1 MRIRKTWRTVNRY
14 PNLNADMQPANVPRQ
29 APRHLSFFSRGIH
42 MKIRILTAL
51 GVCACIT
58 AAGAAAQKYPDR
70 PIRMVVPQTPGGSM
84 DTNGRALADILSRE
98 FGQNVVIDNRG
109 GANGIIAGEMVASSL
124 PDGYTLL
131 YSSNSMINNQL
142 VKAKPPFD
150 VLRDFEP
157 VTNVG
162 KLPGYLVLINPQVA
176 AQNLKELIEISK
188 TAKDP
193 LRYGS
198 GGIGNAQHLLGE
210 LFNAR
215 TGSKFVHIPY
225 KGLPIT
231 PLLAN
236 EIQIAF
242 AAPTTVMQHIK
253 GGRLRAL
260 AITSPKRWNGMPD
273 LPATNEIIPG
283 FVYEAAWHGIFAP
296 AKTPRALL
304 LRWQAEV
311 AKAIRVPKMR
321 ELLENGGYVPVGD
334 MPEEFR
340 KFLEGELKQGREYMR
355 IAKVVPE

>member
-1 MRIRKTWRTVNRY
+1 MN
-14 PNLNADMQPANVPRQ
+14 
-29 APRHLSFFSRGIH
+29 
-42 MKIRILTAL
+42 IRILTAL
-51 GVCACIT
+51 GLCACIA
-58 AAGAAAQKYPDR
+58 AAGAAEQKYPDR
-70 PIRMVVPQTPGGSM
+70 PIRMVVPQAAGGSM

-98 FGQNVVIDNRG
+98 FGQNIVIDNRG
-109 GANGIIAGEMVASSL
+109 GANGIIAGETVAHAV
-124 PDGYTLL
+124 PDGYTFL
-131 YSSNSMINNQL
+131 YSSNSIINNQL

-157 VTNVG
+157 VTNVA
-162 KLPGYLVLINPQVA
+162 KMPGYLVLVNAQVPV
-176 AQNLKELIEISK
+176 QTFKELIDLSK
-188 TAKDP
+188 NSREP

-198 GGIGNAQHLLGE
+198 GGIGNSQHLLGE
-210 LFNAR
+210 LINAR
-215 TGSKFVHIPY
+215 TGTKFVHIPY

-236 EIQIAF
+236 EIQVAF
-242 AAPTTVMQHIK
+242 AAPTTVVQHIK
-253 GGRLRAL
+253 AGRLRAL
-260 AITSPKRWNGMPD
+260 AVTSTKRWSGLPD
-273 LPATNEIIPG
+273 VPTTAEVVPG
-283 FVYEAAWHGIFAP
+283 FIYEAAWHGIFAP

-340 KFLEGELKQGREYMR
+340 KFLEGELKQSREYMR

>member
-1 MRIRKTWRTVNRY
+1 
-14 PNLNADMQPANVPRQ
+14 
-29 APRHLSFFSRGIH
+29 
-42 MKIRILTAL
+42 
-51 GVCACIT
+51 
-58 AAGAAAQKYPDR
+58 
-70 PIRMVVPQTPGGSM
+70 MVVPQAAGGSM

-98 FGQNVVIDNRG
+98 FGQNIVIDNRG
-109 GANGIIAGEMVASSL
+109 GANGIIAGETVAHAV
-124 PDGYTLL
+124 PDGYTFL
-131 YSSNSMINNQL
+131 YSSNSIINNQL

-157 VTNVG
+157 VTNVA
-162 KLPGYLVLINPQVA
+162 KMPGYLVLVNAQVPV
-176 AQNLKELIEISK
+176 QTFKELIDLSK
-188 TAKDP
+188 NSREP

-198 GGIGNAQHLLGE
+198 GGIGNSQHLLGE
-210 LFNAR
+210 LINAR
-215 TGSKFVHIPY
+215 TGTKFVHIPY

-236 EIQIAF
+236 EIQVAF
-242 AAPTTVMQHIK
+242 AAPTTVVQHIK
-253 GGRLRAL
+253 AGRLRAL
-260 AITSPKRWNGMPD
+260 AVTSTKRWSGLPD
-273 LPATNEIIPG
+273 VPTTAEVVPG
-283 FVYEAAWHGIFAP
+283 FIYEAAWHGIFAP

-340 KFLEGELKQGREYMR
+340 KFLEGELKQSREYMR

>member
-1 MRIRKTWRTVNRY
+1 MN
-14 PNLNADMQPANVPRQ
+14 
-29 APRHLSFFSRGIH
+29 
-42 MKIRILTAL
+42 IRILTAL
-51 GVCACIT
+51 GLCACIA
-58 AAGAAAQKYPDR
+58 AAGAAEQKYPDR
-70 PIRMVVPQTPGGSM
+70 PIRMVVPQAAGGSM

-98 FGQNVVIDNRG
+98 FGQNIVIDNRG
-109 GANGIIAGEMVASSL
+109 GANGIIAGETVAHAV
-124 PDGYTLL
+124 PDGYTFL
-131 YSSNSMINNQL
+131 YSSNSIINNQL

-157 VTNVG
+157 VTNVA
-162 KLPGYLVLINPQVA
+162 KMPGYLVLVNAQVPV
-176 AQNLKELIEISK
+176 QTFKELIDLSK
-188 TAKDP
+188 NSREP

-198 GGIGNAQHLLGE
+198 GGIGNSQHLLGE
-210 LFNAR
+210 LINAR
-215 TGSKFVHIPY
+215 TGTKFVHIPY

-236 EIQIAF
+236 EIQVAF
-242 AAPTTVMQHIK
+242 AAPTTVLQHIK

-260 AITSPKRWNGMPD
+260 AITSPKRWSGMPD
-273 LPATNEIIPG
+273 LPTTSEIIPG

>member
-1 MRIRKTWRTVNRY
+1 MT
-14 PNLNADMQPANVPRQ
+14 
-29 APRHLSFFSRGIH
+29 
-42 MKIRILTAL
+42 IRILVSLGLIAYAL
-51 GVCACIT
+51 T
-58 AAGAAAQKYPDR
+58 TNAAEQKYPDR
-70 PIRMVVPQTPGGSM
+70 PIRMVVPQAAGGSM

-98 FGQNVVIDNRG
+98 LGQNVVIDNRG
-109 GANGIIAGEMVASSL
+109 GANGIIAGEMVAHAA

-131 YSSNSMINNQL
+131 YTSNSIINNQL
-142 VKAKPPFD
+142 VKAKAPFD
-150 VLRDFEP
+150 VLRDYEP

-162 KLPGYLVLINPQVA
+162 KLPGYLVLVNSTVP
-176 AQNLKELIEISK
+176 AQTFKELIELSK
-188 TAKDP
+188 TAREP

-215 TGSKFVHIPY
+215 AGTKFVHIPY

-236 EIQIAF
+236 EIQVAF
-242 AAPTTVMQHIK
+242 AAPTTVLQHIK
-253 GGRLRAL
+253 AGRLRAL
-260 AITSPKRWNGMPD
+260 AITSPKRWSG
-273 LPATNEIIPG
+273 LPEVPTTSEIIPG

-296 AKTPRALL
+296 AKTPRSII

-311 AKAIRVPKMR
+311 AKAIQVPKMR

-355 IAKVVPE
+355 IAKVQPE